1 VPKSDLNALQLQMI
15 SCGLIT
21 EEEVL
26 DMIEAK
32 KNQARLTRQEVSE
45 IMRENNCSKTRAFEI
60 LKKKRRDG

>member
-1 VPKSDLNALQLQMI
+1 MPKSDLNALQLQMI

>member
-1 VPKSDLNALQLQMI
+1 MI